1 MDEFDEITSEI
12 RDPDIPRGEFWTL
25 MYDEEVLSRICS
37 VRAALNEACDTPE
50 RIALR
55 GIMLG
60 ALHGP
65 LRVDGSSS
73 YFSNQFP
80 RTFASKPDYSVKYWK
95 THNLIHPPKVD
106 VRNII
111 KTRANRYYSGNLCPV
126 KGFITKG
133 DSTERST
140 FEEIES
146 RCHGALF
153 DTVIT
158 SPPYHGINTYIPDQW
173 LRNWFVGGPSNVE
186 YTKRGQTSGGL
197 GTFIDQLKKVWVN
210 CERICSPGSNMF
222 IRFGEIAN
230 KDYDPEDIIERT
242 FDGTGWHIDSING
255 AGEPKKGRRSSETF
269 LKTDLNAYREIDVHA
284 KLYLK

>member
-1 MDEFDEITSEI
+1 MIDTAPESILSEFDEIAAEI
-12 RDPDIPRGEFWTL
+12 RDPDIPKGEFWTL
-25 MYDEEVLSRICS
+25 MYDDEVLSRICS
-37 VRAALNEACDTPE
+37 IRDALNEVCDTPE

-65 LRVDGSSS
+65 LRVNGSSS

-80 RTFASKPDYSVKYWK
+80 RTFASKPNYSVRYWK
-95 THNLIHPPKVD
+95 KHNLIRPPKVD
-106 VRNII
+106 IRSII
-111 KTRANRYYSGNLCPV
+111 KTRAHRYYSGNLRPV

-133 DSTERST
+133 DSTEQST
-140 FEEIES
+140 FKEIES
-146 RCHGALF
+146 RCYGMLF

-210 CERICSPGSNMF
+210 CERMCSPGSNMF
-222 IRFGEIAN
+222 IIFVCNFTES
-230 KDYDPEDIIERT
+230 DE
-242 FDGTGWHIDSING
+242 HV
-255 AGEPKKGRRSSETF
+255 RS
-269 LKTDLNAYREIDVHA
+269 R
-284 KLYLK
+284 